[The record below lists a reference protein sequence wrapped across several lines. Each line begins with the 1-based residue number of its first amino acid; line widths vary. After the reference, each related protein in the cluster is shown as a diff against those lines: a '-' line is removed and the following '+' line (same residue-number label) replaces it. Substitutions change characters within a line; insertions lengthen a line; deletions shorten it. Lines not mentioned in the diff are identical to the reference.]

1 MTTRNR
7 KITHDPDVK
16 YYNNLYHIGSCLI
29 YKILMT
35 FGDSKYS
42 HNLCEYLMNRKQND
56 SNFSKYKFD
65 ELCSDFENGNHD
77 IIIETI
83 LDYEFE

>member
-56 SNFSKYKFD
+56 SNFSKYSHRK
-65 ELCSDFENGNHD
+65 GNLQRSND
-77 IIIETI
+77 RNKNKN
-83 LDYEFE
+83 

>member
-1 MTTRNR
+1 MTTINR
-7 KITHDPDVK
+7 KIMHDPDVK

-42 HNLCEYLMNRKQND
+42 HNFCEYLMNIM
-56 SNFSKYKFD
+56 
-65 ELCSDFENGNHD
+65 L
-77 IIIETI
+77 
-83 LDYEFE
+83 